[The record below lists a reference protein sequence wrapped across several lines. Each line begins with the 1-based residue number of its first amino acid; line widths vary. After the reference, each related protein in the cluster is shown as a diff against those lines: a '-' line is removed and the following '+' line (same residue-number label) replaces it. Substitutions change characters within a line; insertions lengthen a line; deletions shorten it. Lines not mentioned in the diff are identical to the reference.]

1 MNDEIWSRQFY
12 KALEAVG
19 KLTEV
24 EKLRLADILIAASD
38 SKEKHSS
45 VNSTALK
52 REIPPYDP
60 YPLWSVEHSART
72 LTVEQLPKH
81 TNGAELYKDKG
92 YQPDKSETSGEI
104 KSPPKK
110 L

>member
-1 MNDEIWSRQFY
+1 MNDDIWSRQFY

-24 EKLRLADILIAASD
+24 EKIRLVNILIAVSAIE
-38 SKEKHSS
+38 EKHSS
-45 VNSTALK
+45 VNPAPLK
-52 REIPPYDP
+52 REITMCLRSD
-60 YPLWSVEHSART
+60 EHSAHA

-92 YQPDKSETSGEI
+92 YHPDKSETSGEI

>member
-1 MNDEIWSRQFY
+1 MNDDIWSKQFY

-24 EKLRLADILIAASD
+24 EKLRLANILIAVSD
-38 SKEKHSS
+38 IKEKHSS

-60 YPLWSVEHSART
+60 CPLWSVEHSAHT
-72 LTVEQLPKH
+72 LTVEQLAKH

>member
-24 EKLRLADILIAASD
+24 EKIRLANILIAVSD
-38 SKEKHSS
+38 IKEKHSS
-45 VNSTALK
+45 ANPAPFK

-60 YPLWSVEHSART
+60 QPLRSV
-72 LTVEQLPKH
+72 
-81 TNGAELYKDKG
+81 GG
-92 YQPDKSETSGEI
+92 YQPVKSEDSGEI

-110 L
+110 P